1 MNKFTDQKYLVTQQ
15 YASDANLNA
24 RIALHRR
31 FSTNPQGWYAWY
43 FEQLDLPPRARLLEV
58 GCGPARLWQE
68 NLARLPAGWELT
80 LSDLSLGMLRS
91 AERNLASAAGRFTF
105 RVLDVQLLPYDND
118 HFDAVLANHML
129 YHVPNLRRALLEIHR
144 VLKPGGR
151 LYAATNGEQHM
162 AALDALGLEL
172 AARLGFTLDEGF
184 LSRNLRFSLENG
196 AAHLREFFP
205 AVERRDYLD
214 ALEIT
219 QARPLAAYLLSTTSA
234 PERLDAAFRKQ
245 METRMVSLLRQELNA
260 RGGVL
265 RVEKSTGLFIARK

>member
-1 MNKFTDQKYLVTQQ
+1 MDKFTDQKYLVTQQ

-24 RIALHRR
+24 RIALHQR

-43 FEQLDLPPRARLLEV
+43 FGQLDLPPRARLLEV
-58 GCGPARLWQE
+58 GCGPGKLWQE
-68 NLARLPAGWELT
+68 NLTRLPAEWDIT

-91 AERNLASAAGRFTF
+91 AERNLAPVAARFTF
-105 RVLDVQLLPYDND
+105 RVLDVQLLPYENG

-162 AALDALGLEL
+162 AALDALGMEV
-172 AARLGFTLDEGF
+172 AARLGITLEEGF
-184 LSRNLRFSLENG
+184 ISRNRRFSLENG

-205 AVERRDYLD
+205 SVERRDYPD
-214 ALEIT
+214 ALEVT
-219 QARPLAAYLLSTTSA
+219 EARPLAAYLLSTTSA
-234 PERLDAAFRKQ
+234 LTRLDAAFRQQ
-245 METRMVSLLRQELNA
+245 METRLLALVRQELDA